1 MAKVPAYARFL
12 HLTNQLKR
20 ESPDP
25 DFEGCDDILAYMCV
39 REAEGVTVKM
49 TALVQSLQFGTGP
62 TVHRKVSLLAER
74 GFIGIANSKTD
85 GRAKDLMLAPP
96 GMAFLKERSQLLK
109 KCLEAKF

>member
-25 DFEGCDDILAYMCV
+25 EFEGCDDILAYMSV
-39 REAEGVTVKM
+39 KEAEGITVKI

-62 TVHRKVSLLAER
+62 TVHRKVTQLSNRRLIKIVTNKNDA
-74 GFIGIANSKTD
+74 
-85 GRAKDLMLAPP
+85 RAKDLLLTPA
-96 GMAFLKERSQLLK
+96 AQEYLKERSKLMKQ
-109 KCLEAKF
+109 CLES

>member
-25 DFEGCDDILAYMCV
+25 EFEGCDDILAYMCV
-39 REAEGVTVKM
+39 KEAEGTAVKI

-62 TVHRKVSLLAER
+62 TVHRKVTQLAKR
-74 GFIGIANSKTD
+74 GLIKIVTSKSD
-85 GRAKDLMLAPP
+85 ARAKDLPPIQYLVGIKKNDRKTGFLAPQ
-96 GMAFLKERSQLLK
+96 E
-109 KCLEAKF
+109 

>member
-25 DFEGCDDILAYMCV
+25 EFEGCDDILAYMCV
-39 REAEGVTVKM
+39 KEAEGTAVKI

-62 TVHRKVSLLAER
+62 TVHRKVTQLAKR
-74 GFIGIANSKTD
+74 GLIKIVTSKSD
-85 GRAKDLMLAPP
+85 ARAKDLSLTQA
-96 GMAFLKERSQLLK
+96 AQDFLKERSKLMKQ
-109 KCLEAKF
+109 CLES

>member
-1 MAKVPAYARFL
+1 MAKIPAFARFI
-12 HLTNQLKR
+12 HLTNQLKK
-20 ESPDP
+20 EYPDP
-25 DFEGCDDILAYMCV
+25 EFEGCDDILAYMCV

-85 GRAKDLMLAPP
+85 GRAKDLSLTPAAMDY
-96 GMAFLKERSQLLK
+96 LKERSKLMKQ
-109 KCLEAKF
+109 CL